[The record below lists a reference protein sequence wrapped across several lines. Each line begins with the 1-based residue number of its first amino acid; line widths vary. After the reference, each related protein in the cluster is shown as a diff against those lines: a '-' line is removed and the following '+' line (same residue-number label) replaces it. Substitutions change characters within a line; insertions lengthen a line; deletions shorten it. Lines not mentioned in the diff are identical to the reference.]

1 MDPTAPSL
9 GGVQRQAKGHMGACC
24 SCCTR
29 PGWQGAW
36 VERLIEPMEV
46 SEDTTDETMEGGG
59 TRGCSADGG
68 AHSAPGHPARHLWPP
83 GAPAGRQCGAQPGHS
98 TRQRYNGP
106 PGGASAAGAHVL
118 VCVCECARVRCL
130 HFSLH
135 EEAWC

>member
-1 MDPTAPSL
+1 MQPSSF
-9 GGVQRQAKGHMGACC
+9 R
-24 SCCTR
+24 
-29 PGWQGAW
+29 GWCAFHPLLSQFK
-36 VERLIEPMEV
+36 R
-46 SEDTTDETMEGGG
+46 